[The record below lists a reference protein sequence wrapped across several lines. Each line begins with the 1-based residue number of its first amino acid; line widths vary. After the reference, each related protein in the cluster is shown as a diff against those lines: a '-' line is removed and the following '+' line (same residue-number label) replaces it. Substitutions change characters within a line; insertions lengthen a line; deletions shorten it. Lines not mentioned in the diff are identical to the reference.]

1 MDLKGLSPAQ
11 SAKLELKHP
20 VTFEVI
26 PDAYLMVFGSDSKQY
41 RAVMTEAAREPAD
54 KTADAETVY
63 TKSTERLAKLVAE
76 IHGLKEDGK
85 DIADPVK
92 LLTNYP
98 WIRDQVDVFV
108 MRRVNFLQKA

>member
-26 PDAYLMVFGSDSKQY
+26 PDSYLMVYGSDSKQY

-54 KTADAETVY
+54 KTADAEAVY
-63 TKSTERLAKLVAE
+63 TKATERLAKLVAE

-85 DIADPVK
+85 DIANPVK
-92 LLTNYP
+92 LLTDYP

-108 MRRVNFLQKA
+108 MRRVNFLPKA

>member
-41 RAVMTEAAREPAD
+41 RTVMTEAARESAD
-54 KTADAETVY
+54 KKPDLETVY
-63 TKSTERLAKLVAE
+63 EKSTERLAKLVAE

-85 DIADPVK
+85 DISDPVK

-108 MRRVNFLQKA
+108 MRRVNFLPKA